1 MSLPR
6 NHVLKALSAEDFAL
20 LLPSMHQVQLD
31 LKAQLEV
38 PYQPIE
44 HVYFPEAGIA
54 SVVATM
60 TGGRQSE
67 VGIIGFDGMT
77 GVAVILGQDSS
88 PNETYIQVAGNGWC
102 LPVEN
107 LQSEVAKSQS
117 LRASLLAY
125 AHAFLVQSSRTALVN
140 GHSKIEER
148 LARWLLMVHDRTEG
162 NKIHL
167 THEFLATMLGSRRPG
182 VTTALANAG
191 ISGAGSRQARRDHD
205 RRPCRNDK
213 AHTRCLWRRGAT
225 SLRLMHVAQKH
236 ALGPDPGPDPRVC
249 SGFAITTCIKT
260 TS

>member
-1 MSLPR
+1 MQPTVRGHVLLPVRERDVSLPH
-6 NHVLKALSAEDFAL
+6 NHLLKALSPEDFAL
-20 LLPSMHQVQLD
+20 LLPSMHHVQLD

-44 HVYFPEAGIA
+44 RVYFPEAGIA

-67 VGIIGFDGMT
+67 VGIIGYDGMT

-107 LQSEVAKSQS
+107 LRSEVAKSQS

-182 VTTALANAG
+182 VTTALQMLEYRG
-191 ISGAGSRQARRDHD
+191 LVHARRGEISIVD
-205 RRPCRNDK
+205 RAGMIK
-213 AHTRCLWRRGAT
+213 LTHGAYGDEEH
-225 SLRLMHVAQKH
+225 RHF
-236 ALGPDPGPDPRVC
+236 G
-249 SGFAITTCIKT
+249 
-260 TS
+260 

>member
-20 LLPSMHQVQLD
+20 LLPSMHYVQLD

-38 PYQPIE
+38 AYQPIE

-67 VGIIGFDGMT
+67 VGIIGYDGMT

-88 PNETYIQVAGNGWC
+88 PNETYIQVAGSGWC

-107 LQSEVAKSQS
+107 LRSEVAKSQS
-117 LRASLLAY
+117 LGASLLAY

-162 NKIHL
+162 NKIQL

-182 VTTALANAG
+182 VTTALQMLEYRG
-191 ISGAGSRQARRDHD
+191 LVHARRGEITIVD
-205 RRPCRNDK
+205 RAGMIK
-213 AHTRCLWRRGAT
+213 LTHGAYGDEEQ
-225 SLRLMHVAQKH
+225 RHF
-236 ALGPDPGPDPRVC
+236 G
-249 SGFAITTCIKT
+249 
-260 TS
+260 